1 MLDFGI
7 TGRTF
12 WNLIHLVA
20 GALLL
25 HAVFEIAMGL
35 LRNYEPKRVKYGVLV
50 LTVVAWVTVI
60 SGTWFVYPGY
70 RAPLPAGA
78 SVLNYPKAYLLANN
92 LAFWHDFG
100 MEWKEH
106 VGWLVPMIATGVCFI
121 VYRYAE
127 RLRHDLTLRKTVTA
141 LIAISFTASLV
152 SGIFGAFI
160 SKVAPND
167 FLKISLISLNFFFS

>member
-1 MLDFGI
+1 
-7 TGRTF
+7 
-12 WNLIHLVA
+12 
-20 GALLL
+20 L

-50 LTVVAWVTVI
+50 LTIVAWVTVI

-70 RAPLPAGA
+70 RAPLPEGA
-78 SVLNYPKAYLLANN
+78 NILNYPKAYLLGNN

-106 VGWLVPMIATGVCFI
+106 VGWLVPMLATAVCFI

-127 RLRHDLTLRKTVTA
+127 RLREDAVMRKTVTA
-141 LIAISFTASLV
+141 LIAISFTASMV

-160 SKVAPND
+160 SKVAPNN
-167 FLKISLISLNFFFS
+167 FLNLSFIGLHFLIS